1 MAWIVL
7 QVASLFV
14 GQLECSDTQS
24 LRPFQD
30 FFVLGTSVEFDQ
42 KASKIFLPILFSL
55 HVYQKLEMT

>member
-1 MAWIVL
+1 MYYTMHY
-7 QVASLFV
+7 
-14 GQLECSDTQS
+14 CSDFQS